1 MTGVKLGFSSEKKVK
16 MKALV
21 TGGCGFIGSHL
32 VKKLIETGAEVTVV
46 DDLSSGNLSNLS
58 DKGLNFRPVIPSL
71 MHQLYAKAS
80 FSPGDVVVATC
91 DFVDPQFLKYFVDG
105 NYTHVFHLAANP
117 RVEYSVQYPAVSTEI
132 NLMKTVELLSACR
145 QANIEKFV
153 FASSSAVFGD
163 VWSDS
168 ESSYDEDDARCPQ
181 SPYGLQKYCCE
192 LFMEQFSNLYGLETV
207 ALRLFNVY
215 GPGCYGDSPY
225 STAVAAWC
233 DKISKREA
241 LRLDGD
247 GTQTRDMVYVE
258 DVANAFVVVAIEKAR
273 IQEGK
278 KFNVFC
284 VGTGNSIS
292 NNQILEMLA
301 TEVGGFVIVN
311 APPRTGDAK
320 HTRAS
325 IDRITQ
331 KTTWRPN
338 TDFKSGLRETLR
350 WWEIIDA

>member
-1 MTGVKLGFSSEKKVK
+1 

-32 VKKLIETGAEVTVV
+32 VKKLVENGIQVAVV
-46 DDLSSGNLSNLS
+46 DDLSSGSLSNLV

-71 MHQLYAKAS
+71 MQQLYSKAA
-80 FSPGDVVVATC
+80 FNPGDVVVATC
-91 DFVDPQFLKYFVDG
+91 DFVDPQFLKHFVEG
-105 NYTHVFHLAANP
+105 GYTHVFHLAANP
-117 RVEYSVQYPAVSTEI
+117 RVEYSVNFPAVSTEI

-192 LFMEQFSNLYGLETV
+192 LFMEQFSELYGLETA

-225 STAVAAWC
+225 ATAVAAWC
-233 DKISKREA
+233 DKISKGEA
-241 LRLDGD
+241 LRSDGD
-247 GTQTRDMVYVE
+247 GEQTRDMVYVE
-258 DVANAFVVVAIEKAR
+258 DVANAFVTVAREEAR
-273 IQEGK
+273 VQEGK
-278 KFNVFC
+278 RFNVFC
-284 VGTGNSIS
+284 VGTGNSVS
-292 NNQILEMLA
+292 NNQILKMMGMH
-301 TEVGGFVIVN
+301 VGGFVVVN
-311 APPRTGDAK
+311 APARPGDAR
-320 HTRAS
+320 HTKAS
-325 IDRITQ
+325 ISRITR
-331 KTTWRPN
+331 KTSWRPKV
-338 TDFKSGLRETLR
+338 DFETGLKKTME
-350 WWEIIDA
+350 WWDIIDAK